1 MQRDPKAAGA
11 KCLFDA
17 TSGRALQT
25 QHITGEVVELL
36 IRERELRHE

>member
-17 TSGRALQT
+17 TSGRTLQT
-25 QHITGEVVELL
+25 QHITGEVVQLL
-36 IRERELRHE
+36 LRKREFRHE